1 MRTGIGDAASTAGW
15 PPRGNAVIQRL
26 TLEGSVPDLKRFRTP
41 QLLHSKSSGIWFWFS
56 KSSGI
61 WFWFSKSSGIC
72 LWFRRNSDLQEESSA
87 MEDQTL
93 ETVFEKC
100 DVISVH
106 TSSWYE
112 LLPIYHFS
120 VINGLTKSNL
130 GDVSDQGQENNN
142 IGKNDIVSNQVCEIS
157 SDQEWNLPILQKID
171 ALSTKIQDWVLIV
184 RLHLC

>member
-1 MRTGIGDAASTAGW
+1 MEGYDLFCEAEGSDPSGFCEGDRQEKEREAEPSIDQEFFSTDLGLTGRSQWLHSLAATAVGPCDCCCKGIGDAASTAGW
-15 PPRGNAVIQRL
+15 PPRGNVVIRWS

-41 QLLHSKSSGIWFWFS
+41 QLLHS

-106 TSSWYE
+106 GFPMSKILWAMLKERLSE
-112 LLPIYHFS
+112 LASI
-120 VINGLTKSNL
+120 T
-130 GDVSDQGQENNN
+130 
-142 IGKNDIVSNQVCEIS
+142 
-157 SDQEWNLPILQKID
+157 
-171 ALSTKIQDWVLIV
+171 
-184 RLHLC
+184 

>member
-1 MRTGIGDAASTAGW
+1 MGIGDAASTAGW
-15 PPRGNAVIQRL
+15 SPRGNVIIRRS

-41 QLLHSKSSGIWFWFS
+41 QLLHS

-106 TSSWYE
+106 
-112 LLPIYHFS
+112 
-120 VINGLTKSNL
+120 
-130 GDVSDQGQENNN
+130 DQGQENNN

-157 SDQEWNLPILQKID
+157 SDQERNLPILQKID
-171 ALSTKIQDWVLIV
+171 ALSTKIQIRRVLDAFHSNKEGTTI
-184 RLHLC
+184 RKLRGCFTFDHLYSQAGG